1 MSEEQSMSPA
11 EASILAKKV
20 IKVISSKVKGQSKSL
35 RWLVAAL
42 IAGKH
47 VLLEDRP
54 GTGKTTLAKT
64 LAAAIG
70 ASFQRIQFT
79 PDLLPSD
86 ILGVSVYEQDRG
98 QFSFH
103 SGPIFTQILLAD
115 EINRSSPR
123 TQSALLEAMAENQV
137 TIEGKRHPLD
147 PLYFVMATQNP
158 ISFSGTFPLPEA
170 QLDRF
175 ALRFGLGYLT
185 PEEEVGLLMGKLEG
199 DAGELEACLDSEEI
213 LQLRKATHG
222 VRVGENLCQYV
233 VDLVGESR
241 GNDQVQLGASP
252 RASIDLLS
260 LARALALVDG
270 LDYVTVDLI
279 QELAVPC
286 LAHRLVLDPALQ
298 HAGVDSETWVGN
310 LIEQV
315 PLSP

>member
-1 MSEEQSMSPA
+1 MSPD
-11 EASILAKKV
+11 EASVLAKKV
-20 IKVISSKVKGQSKSL
+20 IEVISSRVKGQSRSL

-42 IAGKH
+42 ISGKH

-70 ASFQRIQFT
+70 GSFQRIQFT

-86 ILGVSVYEQDRG
+86 ILGVSVYEQEKGVFR
-98 QFSFH
+98 FH

-123 TQSALLEAMAENQV
+123 TQSALLEAMAEKQV

-158 ISFSGTFPLPEA
+158 VSFSGTFPLPEA

-175 ALRFGLGYLT
+175 SLRFGLGYLSSD
-185 PEEEVGLLMGKLEG
+185 EEVDLLLGKLEG
-199 DAGELEACLDSEEI
+199 DEAPPEACLSSEDV
-213 LQLRKATHG
+213 LRMREATKAI
-222 VRVGENLCQYV
+222 RVGEDLCRYV
-233 VDLVGESR
+233 VELVGESR
-241 GNDQVQLGASP
+241 GHDQVQLGASP
-252 RASIDLLS
+252 RASIDLLA
-260 LARALALVDG
+260 LARALAMVDG
-270 LDYVTVDLI
+270 LDYVTSDLI

-286 LAHRLVLDPALQ
+286 LAHRLVLDPALK
-298 HAGVDSETWVGN
+298 HAGVDSESWVKN
-310 LIEQV
+310 LVEQV
-315 PLSP
+315 PLSR